1 MEAEEKQTIKEL
13 YTFKK
18 LRPFEYNSREAYKR
32 YNTAGEYWV
41 MIALVISI
49 ISIISLI
56 IFAILGASKYNTLAM
71 IGGVIAPFIGLG
83 VLMLALWL
91 GVSEY
96 SVGDFIDECI
106 VRYKMW
112 KHSNYIPIEAKAMSE
127 LNSVVKM
134 KNGELFRKYQFINAE
149 KSGTNYITLQVPK
162 NIIFDTYT
170 VKGTPSSEKMC
181 MFNRLSEME
190 LMDILIP
197 IKQYYED
204 KQYREEMERKETEIK
219 AQSEANSRITT
230 EDIHNLPLFK
240 SMQSLAD
247 KTEEDVKKYH
257 KETQSHL
264 KDNQD
269 IVDKVNE
276 TIKDKK

>member
-1 MEAEEKQTIKEL
+1 MEVEEKYNYKNIKP
-13 YTFKK
+13 FKYK
-18 LRPFEYNSREAYKR
+18 SRQVYRNQE
-32 YNTAGEYWV
+32 TMGEFWV
-41 MIALVISI
+41 MIATIVLI
-49 ISIISLI
+49 ISIATIMSLTFFVLPKSSLFSLI
-56 IFAILGASKYNTLAM
+56 SVIISPIVLFAILSC
-71 IGGVIAPFIGLG
+71 II
-83 VLMLALWL
+83 WL

-96 SVGDFIDECI
+96 GMSYFIDECKE
-106 VRYKMW
+106 RYKMR
-112 KHSNYIPIEAKAMSE
+112 KYPNYIPIEYSAITE

-134 KNGELFRKYQFINAE
+134 QSGELFRKYQFINAE

-162 NIIFDTYT
+162 NIIFDTYK
-170 VKGTPSSEKMC
+170 VKGTPSAEKMC

-219 AQSEANSRITT
+219 AQSEANSRIKT

-247 KTEEDVKKYH
+247 KTEEDIKKYH

-269 IVDKVNE
+269 IVDKVKE

>member
-1 MEAEEKQTIKEL
+1 MLAEDKYRYKEINP
-13 YTFKK
+13 FK
-18 LRPFEYNSREAYKR
+18 YVSRESYKR
-32 YNTAGEYWV
+32 NSTNVEFW
-41 MIALVISI
+41 
-49 ISIISLI
+49 LI
-56 IFAILGASKYNTLAM
+56 IAFLIVVICISAI
-71 IGGVIAPFIGLG
+71 FIL
-83 VLMLALWL
+83 VAFILPKDNSLALISAFILTFLFFALFGFVAWL
-91 GVSEY
+91 SVESYGVGY
-96 SVGDFIDECI
+96 FIDECKE
-106 VRYKMW
+106 RYKMR
-112 KHSNYIPIEAKAMSE
+112 KYPNYIPIEYSAITE
-127 LNSVVKM
+127 LNSIVKM
-134 KNGELFRKYQFINAE
+134 QSGELFRKYQFINAE

-162 NIIFDTYT
+162 NIIFDTYK
-170 VKGTPSSEKMC
+170 VKGTPSAEKMC

-219 AQSEANSRITT
+219 AQSEANSRIKT

-247 KTEEDVKKYH
+247 KTEEDIKKYH

-269 IVDKVNE
+269 IVDKVKE

>member
-1 MEAEEKQTIKEL
+1 MEAEDKYRYKEINP
-13 YTFKK
+13 FK
-18 LRPFEYNSREAYKR
+18 YNSKEAYKR
-32 YNTAGEYWV
+32 DNTDVEFWV
-41 MIALVISI
+41 IIAFLIVVMCISAIFILVAFILPKNNSLALISV
-49 ISIISLI
+49 
-56 IFAILGASKYNTLAM
+56 AILTFLFFALFIFVAWLSLESY
-71 IGGVIAPFIGLG
+71 GVG
-83 VLMLALWL
+83 V
-91 GVSEY
+91 
-96 SVGDFIDECI
+96 FIDECKA
-106 VRYKMW
+106 RYKMW

-204 KQYREEMERKETEIK
+204 KQYREEMERKEREIK

>member
-1 MEAEEKQTIKEL
+1 MEAEDKYRYKEINP
-13 YTFKK
+13 FK
-18 LRPFEYNSREAYKR
+18 YDSRESYKR
-32 YNTAGEYWV
+32 NSTNVEFWV
-41 MIALVISI
+41 IIAFLIVVMCISAIFILVAFILPKDNSLALISV
-49 ISIISLI
+49 
-56 IFAILGASKYNTLAM
+56 AILSFLFFALFGFVAWLSLESY
-71 IGGVIAPFIGLG
+71 GVG
-83 VLMLALWL
+83 V
-91 GVSEY
+91 
-96 SVGDFIDECI
+96 FIDECKA
-106 VRYKMW
+106 RYKMW
-112 KHSNYIPIEAKAMSE
+112 KYPNYIPIEYSVIKE
-127 LNSVVKM
+127 LNSIVKM
-134 KNGELFRKYQFINAE
+134 QSGELFRKYQFINAE
-149 KSGTNYITLQVPK
+149 KSGMNYITLQVPK

-170 VKGTPSSEKMC
+170 VKGTPSAEKMC

-247 KTEEDVKKYH
+247 KIEQDIRKYH
-257 KETQSHL
+257 EETQSHL

-276 TIKDKK
+276 TIKGKR